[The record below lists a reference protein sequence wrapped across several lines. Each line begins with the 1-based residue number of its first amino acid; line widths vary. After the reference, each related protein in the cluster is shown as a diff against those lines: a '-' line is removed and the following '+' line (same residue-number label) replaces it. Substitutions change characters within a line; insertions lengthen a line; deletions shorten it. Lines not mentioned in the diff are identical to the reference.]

1 MKKRLFISTGFYS
14 TLLASVIA
22 GENDLH
28 YEDYLLITIDRQS
41 VDSNRLWANRLHRWK
56 GIDFVGHED
65 FYAQKINYRHNVN
78 SFDIVFSPFPEMFLT
93 VSFAFS
99 SEKYQYYEEG
109 LTSYYQFYNDQFLPG
124 DFYFCLHPYI
134 YNQKYELNSL
144 PIKINKIIEKIE
156 VISRCY
162 RVPLIEGDNNVVII
176 GHGGFPDENH
186 NLLMI
191 EEYFNIIKDFSTKG
205 FNVILLGHTRFS
217 VDEKLL
223 DYLKCSNEIN
233 FKYIEHDSPISDVF
247 LFKNAKNIK
256 ILSGVYSTLLVNA
269 KDLYGIEVQPFD
281 SATLSERQFKLKEI
295 QSLLLNENL

>member
-1 MKKRLFISTGFYS
+1 MKRRLFISTGFYS

-22 GENDLH
+22 SEDNLQ

-56 GIDFVGHED
+56 DIDFINHED
-65 FYAQKINYRHNVN
+65 FYASKINYTHSVN
-78 SFDIVFSPFPEMFLT
+78 FFDVVFSPFPEMFLT
-93 VSFAFS
+93 ITSAFP
-99 SEKYQYYEEG
+99 SENYSYYEEG
-109 LTSYYQFYNDQFLPG
+109 LTSYYQFYNDQFLSG

-144 PIKINKIIEKIE
+144 PVKISKVIEKLE

-162 RVPLIEGDNNVVII
+162 RVPLIEGNNNVVII

-191 EEYFNIIKDFSTKG
+191 EEYFNVIKNFSKKG
-205 FNVILLGHTRFS
+205 YNVILLGHTRFS
-217 VDEKLL
+217 VDENLL
-223 DYLKCSNEIN
+223 HYLRSSNEIN
-233 FKYIEHDSPISDVF
+233 FKYIEHDSPTSDVF
-247 LFKNAKNIK
+247 LLKNAKNIK

-269 KDLYGIEVQPFD
+269 KDLYGIEVEPFD
-281 SATLSERQFKLKEI
+281 SATLSERQYKLKEI
-295 QSLLLNENL
+295 QSLLLNYKL